1 MEDVLLM
8 RSHCFTRDRRGFSRI
23 LEVVIAAVIIFIA
36 FSVTTFLIQTSDV
49 RVLQERA
56 DLDRLGYNVLSSIV
70 NSGAVEVIESDS
82 VYQNWTLLDR
92 GTYLRTAVQSYLP
105 VTMYFNL
112 TLSNCT
118 DTSARAYAV
127 QQAVVSLTNT
137 PLGSIENS
145 TEVSSTDIIYTS
157 KKGNVYHAILL
168 LTRTGEGK

>member
-1 MEDVLLM
+1 M
-8 RSHCFTRDRRGFSRI
+8 RQHCFTRDRRGFSRI
-23 LEVVIAAVIIFIA
+23 LEVVIAAVIIFVA
-36 FSVTTFLIQTSDV
+36 FSVATFLIQTSDV

-56 DLDRLGYNVLSSIV
+56 DLDRLGYNVLSSMV

-82 VYQNWTLLDR
+82 AYQNWMLFDR
-92 GTYLRTAVQSYLP
+92 GTYLRTTVQSYLP

-118 DTSARAYAV
+118 DMTTYAK
-127 QQAVVSLTNT
+127 QQAVANVTNT
-137 PLGSIENS
+137 PSGLIENS

-168 LTRTGEGK
+168 LTRAGEGR